1 MSQKLFEVAVECAMP
16 GLPTGGDIER
26 VGERLEA
33 ARRRAADIVRT
44 ALQGPAAF
52 KDRSYVLE
60 GRFVVWADDGE
71 RAVTAVGTLLDGAKI
86 PYRGLHLS
94 GRALT
99 DADAPR
105 PRAGAVGRPPAG
117 SGSPSTARGTGKARA
132 RARVSA
138 KAARAQKA
146 PQRRQAPS
154 RAKKKGA
161 RARRKG

>member
-1 MSQKLFEVAVECAMP
+1 MSQKLFEVAGECAMP

-26 VGERLEA
+26 VGERLEQ
-33 ARRRAADIVRT
+33 ARRRAPQIVRT

-71 RAVTAVGTLLDGAKI
+71 RAVVAIGNLLDGAKI
-86 PYRGLHLS
+86 PYRSLHLS

-105 PRAGAVGRPPAG
+105 PSGRPASAAPA
-117 SGSPSTARGTGKARA
+117 PARRTAARPKKKAVAA
-132 RARVSA
+132 RSKKKSAPARPKK
-138 KAARAQKA
+138 KAA
-146 PQRRQAPS
+146 
-154 RAKKKGA
+154 A
-161 RARRKG
+161 RARR

>member
-1 MSQKLFEVAVECAMP
+1 MSERLFEVAGECAMS

-26 VGERLEA
+26 VGERLEQ
-33 ARRRAADIVRT
+33 ARRGAPQVVRT

-71 RAVTAVGTLLDGAKI
+71 RAVVVVGNLLDGAKI
-86 PYRGLHLS
+86 PYRSLRLS

-105 PRAGAVGRPPAG
+105 PSGRRSSAPPARKTAARPKVKAAGARSKKKSAAARP
-117 SGSPSTARGTGKARA
+117 KK
-132 RARVSA
+132 
-138 KAARAQKA
+138 KAA
-146 PQRRQAPS
+146 
-154 RAKKKGA
+154 
-161 RARRKG
+161 ARRRRR